1 MRQIDKIRNTCIDS
15 VETQYAS
22 RMEKLVNELR
32 LEDAESILSEMSVDD
47 DTSQW
52 FFMDDL
58 TNLNLDELPL
68 DQIVWEDQ
76 E

>member
-32 LEDAESILSEMSVDD
+32 LEDAESILSEIKFKKSYL
-47 DTSQW
+47 
-52 FFMDDL
+52 FDL
-58 TNLNLDELPL
+58 NKYLINRGY
-68 DQIVWEDQ
+68 
-76 E
+76 